1 MSRFCRVLLFRLCI
15 QTKFL
20 WIALEFSKKE
30 DFSWCSLRSLVGVI
44 NVTTMANCNCT
55 FQKLKTKCRQGT
67 WNEQVGKW
75 LLEPTLQGDQ
85 KPMD

>member
-1 MSRFCRVLLFRLCI
+1 MIVSFLPSFVVPCLCI
-15 QTKFL
+15 QTNFL

-30 DFSWCSLRSLVGVI
+30 DFSWRSLRSLVGVI

-67 WNEQVGKW
+67 WNEQVGK
-75 LLEPTLQGDQ
+75 
-85 KPMD
+85 